1 MLSGNSLRQT
11 VHTIVPLVHHAAKLV
26 AVLLRVAG
34 VIAGLVESNGS
45 LPPGLWLT
53 SLAGWLTRTGISSGT
68 LCSVIKYCNIS
79 DLQILVAL
87 IRLIYRGIE
96 PALQLAC
103 VPRHASKLVCWS
115 LLVGIGSSK
124 QRCSLEVESNIF
136 SFDLAIKIATLTLT
150 LT

>member
-103 VPRHASKLVCWS
+103 VPRHTSKLVCWS

-150 LT
+150 